1 MLKDVTLVI
10 LKYKTVYCKELQK
23 KINFVENDGK
33 DGFFMTKITKKH
45 FGKLSSG
52 EEVSLF
58 ELKNSS
64 GAYVEIISFGGAIRS
79 IFVPDK
85 NGDLADVALGY
96 DDISG
101 YETQDKYIGALI
113 GRHGNRIED
122 AEFKLQRKKYV
133 LAKNDGRNSLH
144 GGICGFDKKLWN
156 AKIDGESLVLKYL
169 SPDGEE
175 GFPGNLDVT
184 VRYSFNDDN
193 ALIIDYSAKTDS
205 DTVCNLTNHCYFNLD
220 GEGSGSIEGHSLK
233 INATHFTVGNSEC
246 LPTGYVA
253 KVEGTPLDFTDFHV
267 IGERINQ
274 KHEQLLWGH
283 GYDHNFCPDGEGMR
297 LMAEAVAE
305 KSGRVMQVYS
315 DLPGIQF
322 YSGNALNS
330 LPPAGKGGKIINRRD
345 GFCLETQ
352 FYPNSLRHK
361 NFAQPI
367 LKKGEKYHHVTVYR
381 FLTK

>member
-1 MLKDVTLVI
+1 
-10 LKYKTVYCKELQK
+10 
-23 KINFVENDGK
+23 
-33 DGFFMTKITKKH
+33 MTKITKKP
-45 FGKLSSG
+45 FGKLSTG
-52 EEVSLF
+52 EKVTLY

-64 GAYVEIISFGGAIRS
+64 GASVEIIDFGGAVRS
-79 IFVPDK
+79 INVPDRDG
-85 NGDLADVALGY
+85 NLNDVALGY
-96 DDISG
+96 DDVAG

-122 AEFKLQRKKYV
+122 AAFKIGRRKYQ

-144 GGICGFDKKLWN
+144 GGIKGFDKVMWQSSV
-156 AKIDGESLVLKYL
+156 DGESLVLKYR
-169 SPDGEE
+169 SVDGEE

-193 ALIIDYSAKTDS
+193 ALVIDYSAEADE

-220 GEGSGSIEGHSLK
+220 GQGSGSIVGHSLK

-267 IGERINQ
+267 IGERIDE

-283 GYDHNFCPDGEGMR
+283 GYDHNYCPDGEGMR
-297 LMAEAVAE
+297 LMAEVRAE
-305 KSGRVMQVYS
+305 KSGRAIEVYS

-330 LPPAGKGGKIINRRD
+330 LPPAGKGGKLIDRRD
-345 GFCLETQ
+345 GLCLETQ

-367 LKKGEKYHHVTVYR
+367 LRKGEKYHHVTVYR
-381 FLTK
+381 FCVK